1 MPGSSV
7 PSLAPGDHPP
17 ESATYPL
24 AALVGQEQMRRA
36 LVLVGIEPALGGVL
50 LRGEKGTAKSTAA
63 RALARLLPPIEV
75 VSGCPVGCDPRGP
88 LCPDCARRQPPLARE
103 VVPTP
108 FVELPLGA
116 SEDRVAGSLDLER
129 AIRGGRVEFSPGLLA
144 RAHRGVLYIDEVNL
158 LPVHIAA
165 LVLDAAAGGMNQV
178 EREGVSYRH
187 PARFSLVASCNPEE
201 GPLGP
206 QLLDRFGLCVE
217 VRGESDPGRRQEILR
232 RRLTY
237 EADPVA
243 FCRAWAGAEAE
254 ICRRLARARR
264 SLARVGVDRRV
275 RLLAAELAARAG
287 SKGQRG
293 ELCCLLAAR
302 ALAAWRGQ
310 SAVTPE
316 LVQEVA
322 GLALDHRRTAHAREE
337 QPVPVLRRGRRHPG
351 AEPGPSSSRKP
362 AAAELVQARGGRAG
376 GGERTLYL
384 LPPAPVRPVLT
395 RLPAR
400 EGTCRRQAGRRSAR
414 ETAGERGR
422 YLRASAQRLGRPL
435 ALDATLRAAAPHQ
448 RQRRRAGGPALV
460 VRPPDIREKVRAAR
474 RGRLL
479 VFCVD
484 ASGSMNAAAR
494 MAETKAAVMGL
505 LTEAY
510 QKRDR
515 VGLVAFGGTGARV
528 LLPPTSSVEVARRL
542 LAHLP
547 TGGKTPLAA
556 GLVALAR
563 VLERELTRD
572 PRLTPLA
579 VILTDGRPNVPLAAE
594 KLGQRA
600 GNKGGGWGDGWGDGG
615 YADREVLN
623 LAQRLA
629 QMNGPRFVVV
639 DTDVGHHHEINLCR
653 PLADYLGAPCI
664 PLRRVTAG
672 QVLEVVKDHW

>member
-1 MPGSSV
+1 MRPSSAPITHPQPG
-7 PSLAPGDHPP
+7 PP
-17 ESATYPL
+17 RGTPAYPL
-24 AALVGQEQMRRA
+24 SALVGQEQMRLA
-36 LVLVGIEPALGGVL
+36 LILVGIEPALGGVV

-63 RALARLLPPIEV
+63 RALARLLPRLEV
-75 VSGCPVGCDPRGP
+75 VAGCPVGCDPRGP
-88 LCPDCARRQPPLARE
+88 LCPACTRRPSPLPVAE
-103 VVPTP
+103 APTP

-116 SEDRVAGSLDLER
+116 TEDRVVGSLDLDR
-129 AIRGGRVEFSPGLLA
+129 AIRQGRVELSPGLLA

-158 LPVHIAA
+158 LPAHMVA
-165 LVLDAAAGGMNQV
+165 LVLDAAAGGVNRV
-178 EREGVSYRH
+178 EREGMSYHH

-217 VRGESDPGRRQEILR
+217 VRGESDPQRREEILR
-232 RRLTY
+232 RRLSF
-237 EADPVA
+237 EADPLA
-243 FCRAWAGAEAE
+243 FGRHWAEAE
-254 ICRRLARARR
+254 AELGRRLARARQG
-264 SLARVGVDRRV
+264 LARVEVGAEV
-275 RLLAAELAARAG
+275 RLLAAELAGRAG
-287 SKGQRG
+287 SRGQRG
-293 ELCCLLAAR
+293 ELACVLAAR
-302 ALAAWRGQ
+302 ALAAWRGLP
-310 SAVTPE
+310 AITPE
-316 LVQEVA
+316 LVEEVA
-322 GLALDHRRTAHAREE
+322 GLALDHRRTTRGPEE
-337 QPVPVLRRGRRHPG
+337 PVPVLRRGRKRPQG
-351 AEPGPSSSRKP
+351 QSESSPTRKP
-362 AAAELVQARGGRAG
+362 GSAELVEARGSRSGA
-376 GGERTLYL
+376 GERTLYL
-384 LPPAPVRPVLT
+384 LPPAPVRPVQT

-400 EGTCRRQAGRRSAR
+400 EGTCRQQAGRRSAR
-414 ETAGERGR
+414 ETAGDRGR

-448 RQRRRAGGPALV
+448 VRRRQAGGPALV

-556 GLVALAR
+556 GLVTLAR
-563 VLERELTRD
+563 VLERELARD

-594 KLGQRA
+594 RLDQPA
-600 GNKGGGWGDGWGDGG
+600 GSKGGGWGDGWGDGG

-629 QMNGPRFVVV
+629 RMSGPRFVVV

-664 PLRRVTAG
+664 PLRRLTAG
-672 QVLEVVKDHW
+672 QVLEVVKAHW